1 MERKLEKN
9 VKPKYDKIMRKVM
22 VCTTP
27 CFGLTKGKHYKI
39 ISEVYDYPEENSMVT
54 IKSDTGETYMYYR
67 NRFITYEQWKAAL
80 KNMLKRNTIQRVN
93 LWSTGYSE

>member
-1 MERKLEKN
+1 MEGKLKTN
-9 VKPKYDKIMRKVM
+9 VKPQYDKMRKVM

-39 ISEVYDYPEENSMVT
+39 ISEVYDYPEENSLVT
-54 IKSDTGETYMYYR
+54 VVSDSGEQYMYYR

-93 LWSTGYSE
+93 LKWGSE

>member
-9 VKPKYDKIMRKVM
+9 VKPKYGKIMRKVM

-27 CFGLTKGKHYKI
+27 CFGLTKGKHYEI
-39 ISEVYDYPEENSMVT
+39 LNEIYDYPVENSMVT
-54 IKSDTGETYMYYR
+54 LVSDDGGEYMYYR
-67 NRFITYEQWKAAL
+67 NRFITYEQWKVAV

-93 LWSTGYSE
+93 LWSAGYSE